1 MTHSFIIVFACV
13 IVTCPI
19 RLPAAEKPNIILI
32 MADDFGYECVAANGG
47 EYKTPSLDKL
57 AATGMRFEECYVQPL
72 CTPTRVQLMTGLYNV
87 RNYFSFGKIG
97 RDAKTFAHFLKD
109 AGYTTGMA
117 GKWQLGRAKKLPRR
131 LGFDEFV
138 LWQHT
143 RRPPRYANPGL
154 EYNGEERNFN
164 NGEYGPDL
172 INDFVLDFITRHRE
186 GPFFLYYSMMLTH
199 GPFQPTPDSP
209 DWNPQARGEKV
220 KDAKYFGDMVAYADK
235 LVGRVAAKL
244 EELKIRENTL
254 VIFLGDNGT
263 AAGITSQFE
272 GREVRGGKGQ
282 TIKRGMHVPLIA
294 NWPGHIAAGSVNA
307 NLVASTDF
315 LPTFCEAAGAKLPA
329 AMPADGQS
337 FYAQLLGQTG
347 TPRETLYSW
356 YARGGA
362 MKNVHEFAMTK
373 QYKLYRDGQFFDV
386 VADPEERAPRKIG
399 ELRGDAAGAASK
411 LSSVLEQYTN
421 ARPVSV
427 DAAAAAA
434 SQNSGRG
441 DRARQRRG
449 QRRRAAADR
458 VESS

>member
-1 MTHSFIIVFACV
+1 MTRSFIIVFACV
-13 IVTCPI
+13 VLTCPI
-19 RLPAAEKPNIILI
+19 RLLAAEKPNIILI

-47 EYKTPSLDKL
+47 EYKTPNLDKL

-117 GKWQLGRAKKLPRR
+117 GKWQLGRAKNLPRR

-154 EYNGEERNFN
+154 EYNGEERDFN

-244 EELKIRENTL
+244 EELGIRENTL

-315 LPTFCEAAGAKLPA
+315 LPTICEAAGAKLPA
-329 AMPADGQS
+329 SMPADGQS
-337 FYAQLLGQTG
+337 FYAQLLGQMG

-356 YARGGA
+356 YARGEA

-373 QYKLYRDGQFFDV
+373 RYKLYRDGQFFDV
-386 VADPEERAPRKIG
+386 AADPEERAPRKIA
-399 ELRGDAAGAASK
+399 ELRGDAAEAASK

-434 SQNSGRG
+434 SQNSGKG
-441 DRARQRRG
+441 DRPR
-449 QRRRAAADR
+449 
-458 VESS
+458 

>member
-1 MTHSFIIVFACV
+1 MMRFFMIVFGCV
-13 IVTCPI
+13 VLTCPV
-19 RLPAAEKPNIILI
+19 RLPAAEKPNIVLI

-47 EYKTPSLDKL
+47 EYRTPNLDKL

-97 RDAKTFAHFLKD
+97 RDAQTFAHFLKD

-117 GKWQLGRAKKLPRR
+117 GKWQLGRAKNLPRR

-143 RRPPRYANPGL
+143 RRPSRYANPGL
-154 EYNGEERNFN
+154 EYNGDERDFS

-172 INDFVLDFITRHRE
+172 INDFVLDFITRHKE
-186 GPFFLYYSMMLTH
+186 GPFFLYYSMMLAH
-199 GPFQPTPDSP
+199 APFQPTPDSP
-209 DWNPQARGEKV
+209 DWNPQARDEKV

-235 LVGRVAAKL
+235 LVGRVEAKL
-244 EELKIRENTL
+244 EELGIRENTL

-263 AAGITSQFE
+263 GAGITSRFE
-272 GREVRGGKGQ
+272 GREIRGGKGQ

-294 NWPGHIAAGSVNA
+294 NWPGHIAAGSVND

-315 LPTFCEAAGAKLPA
+315 LPTICDAAGAKLPT

-347 TPRETLYSW
+347 TPRETLYCW
-356 YARGGA
+356 YARGAA
-362 MKNVHEFAMTK
+362 MKNVREFAMTK
-373 QYKLYRDGQFFDV
+373 QYKLYRDGRFFDV
-386 VADPEERAPRKIG
+386 VADPEERAPRKIA
-399 ELRGDAAGAASK
+399 ELRGDAAKAANK
-411 LSSVLEQYTN
+411 LSSVLEQYAN
-421 ARPVSV
+421 ARPASV

-434 SQNSGRG
+434 SQNSGKG
-441 DRARQRRG
+441 DRQRQRRG
-449 QRRRAAADR
+449 PRRRAAAGQ

>member
-1 MTHSFIIVFACV
+1 MIVFGCV
-13 IVTCPI
+13 VLTCPV
-19 RLPAAEKPNIILI
+19 RLPAAEKPNIVLI

-47 EYKTPSLDKL
+47 KYRTPNLDKL

-97 RDAKTFAHFLKD
+97 RDAETFAHFLKD

-117 GKWQLGRAKKLPRR
+117 GKWQLGRAKNLPRR

-143 RRPPRYANPGL
+143 RRPSRYANPGL
-154 EYNGEERNFN
+154 EYNGDERDFS

-172 INDFVLDFITRHRE
+172 INDFVLDFITRHKE
-186 GPFFLYYSMMLTH
+186 GPFFLYYSMMLAH
-199 GPFQPTPDSP
+199 APFQPTPDSP
-209 DWNPQARGEKV
+209 DWNPQARDEKV

-235 LVGRVAAKL
+235 LVGRVEAKL
-244 EELKIRENTL
+244 EELGIRENTL

-263 AAGITSQFE
+263 GAGITSRFE
-272 GREVRGGKGQ
+272 GREIRGGKGQ

-294 NWPGHIAAGSVNA
+294 NWPGHIAAGSVND

-315 LPTFCEAAGAKLPA
+315 LPTICDAAGAKLPT

-337 FYAQLLGQTG
+337 FYAQLLGKTG
-347 TPRETLYSW
+347 TPRETLYCW
-356 YARGGA
+356 YARGAA
-362 MKNVHEFAMTK
+362 MKNVREFAMTK
-373 QYKLYRDGQFFDV
+373 QYKLYRDGRFFDV
-386 VADPEERAPRKIG
+386 VADPEERAPRKIA
-399 ELRGDAAGAASK
+399 ELRGDAAEAANK
-411 LSSVLEQYTN
+411 LSSVLEQYAN
-421 ARPVSV
+421 ARPASV

-434 SQNSGRG
+434 SQNSGKG
-441 DRARQRRG
+441 DRRRQRRG
-449 QRRRAAADR
+449 QRRRAAAGQ

>member
-1 MTHSFIIVFACV
+1 MMRFFMIVFGCV
-13 IVTCPI
+13 VLTCPV
-19 RLPAAEKPNIILI
+19 RLPAAEKPNIVLI

-47 EYKTPSLDKL
+47 KYRTPNLDKL

-97 RDAKTFAHFLKD
+97 RDAETFAHFLKD

-117 GKWQLGRAKKLPRR
+117 GKWQLGRAKNLPRR

-143 RRPPRYANPGL
+143 RRASRYANPGL
-154 EYNGEERNFN
+154 EYNGDERDFS

-172 INDFVLDFITRHRE
+172 INDFVLDFITRHKE
-186 GPFFLYYSMMLTH
+186 GPFFLYYSMMLAH
-199 GPFQPTPDSP
+199 APFQPTPDSP
-209 DWNPQARGEKV
+209 DWNPQARDEKV

-235 LVGRVAAKL
+235 LVGRVEAKL
-244 EELKIRENTL
+244 EELGIRENTL

-263 AAGITSQFE
+263 GAGITSRFE
-272 GREVRGGKGQ
+272 GREIRGGKGQ

-294 NWPGHIAAGSVNA
+294 NWPGHIAAGSVND

-315 LPTFCEAAGAKLPA
+315 LPTICDAAGAKLPT

-337 FYAQLLGQTG
+337 FYAQLLGKTG
-347 TPRETLYSW
+347 TPRETLYCW
-356 YARGGA
+356 YARGAA
-362 MKNVHEFAMTK
+362 MKNVREFAMTK
-373 QYKLYRDGQFFDV
+373 QYKLYRDGRFFDV
-386 VADPEERAPRKIG
+386 VADPEERAPRKIA
-399 ELRGDAAGAASK
+399 ELRGDAAEAANK
-411 LSSVLEQYTN
+411 LSSVLEQYAN
-421 ARPVSV
+421 ARPASV

-434 SQNSGRG
+434 SQNSGKG
-441 DRARQRRG
+441 DRRRQRRG
-449 QRRRAAADR
+449 QRRRAAAGQ